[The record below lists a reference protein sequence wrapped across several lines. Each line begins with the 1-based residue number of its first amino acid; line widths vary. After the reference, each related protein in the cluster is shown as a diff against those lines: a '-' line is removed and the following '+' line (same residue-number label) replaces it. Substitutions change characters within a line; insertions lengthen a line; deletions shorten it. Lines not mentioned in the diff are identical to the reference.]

1 VPQVK
6 KQNVENAILESSR
19 DLFARR
25 GFVATTMAE
34 VAREANTTVANLYS
48 YFPSKLHILYAVYR
62 PWIIEQL
69 HALAAS
75 VRRLP
80 TPRAK
85 LRRIFIGVWGDI
97 PAADH
102 CFANALIEALA
113 VAPASTEKPN
123 DLLEQCEAFFEEL
136 LAESLPEER
145 RHVAQKRL
153 LAHVA
158 WMAFDGFAIN
168 RRIGDL
174 RDLDAIAD
182 LFAEMLLGDTIAV
195 DGPVQ
200 REGIVTTV
208 PAQRRARRVALLR
221 GAEK

>member
-6 KQNVENAILESSR
+6 KQNVQDAIVEAAR
-19 DLFARR
+19 DSFARR
-25 GFVATTMAE
+25 GYVATTMAA

-69 HALAAS
+69 NALTAS

-85 LRRIFIGVWGDI
+85 IRRIFIGIWGDI

-113 VAPASTEKPN
+113 VAPASMAKPN
-123 DLLEQCEAFFEEL
+123 DLLQQCEARLKEL
-136 LAESLPEER
+136 LAESLPETR
-145 RHVAQKRL
+145 SRL
-153 LAHVA
+153 GLDGRLAHVA

-168 RRIGDL
+168 RRIGDV
-174 RDLDAIAD
+174 RDLETIAD
-182 LFAEMLLGDTIAV
+182 LFAELLLGDAGAGET
-195 DGPVQ
+195 PQ
-200 REGIVTTV
+200 RERRPAGIATR
-208 PAQRRARRVALLR
+208 PRAASRPLT
-221 GAEK
+221 GKIKK

>member
-6 KQNVENAILESSR
+6 KQNVQDAIVEAAR
-19 DLFARR
+19 DSFARR
-25 GFVATTMAE
+25 GYVATTMAA
-34 VAREANTTVANLYS
+34 VAREANTPVANLYS

-69 HALAAS
+69 SALAAS

-85 LRRIFIGVWGDI
+85 IRRIFIGIWGDI

-113 VAPASTEKPN
+113 VAPASTGKPN
-123 DLLEQCEAFFEEL
+123 DLLQQCEAL
-136 LAESLPEER
+136 LEDLLTESLPQDR
-145 RHVAQKRL
+145 RRL
-153 LAHVA
+153 GHGGPLAHVA

-168 RRIGDL
+168 RRIGDV
-174 RDLDAIAD
+174 RDLESIAD
-182 LFAEMLLGDTIAV
+182 LVAELLLGDADANEEPRH
-195 DGPVQ
+195 DG
-200 REGIVTTV
+200 RTTS
-208 PAQRRARRVALLR
+208 PAARRRPVRAP
-221 GAEK
+221 

>member
-6 KQNVENAILESSR
+6 KQNVQNAILESSR

-25 GFVATTMAE
+25 GYVATTMAE

-62 PWIIEQL
+62 PWITEQL

-75 VRRLP
+75 VQRLP

-85 LRRIFIGVWGDI
+85 IRRIFIGIWGDI

-113 VAPASTEKPN
+113 VAPASKEKPN
-123 DLLEQCEAFFEEL
+123 DLLQQCEAFLEEL
-136 LAESLPEER
+136 LAESLPAER
-145 RHVAQKRL
+145 RHLARDGR

-182 LFAEMLLGDTIAV
+182 LISGLLLGNEGAV
-195 DGPVQ
+195 DVLSQ
-200 REGIVTTV
+200 RERIVTAL
-208 PAQRRARRVALLR
+208 PSQRRSRR
-221 GAEK
+221 G

>member
-1 VPQVK
+1 MPQVK
-6 KQNVENAILESSR
+6 KQNIQDAIVEAAR
-19 DLFARR
+19 DSFARR
-25 GFVATTMAE
+25 GYVATTMAA
-34 VAREANTTVANLYS
+34 VAREANTPVANLYS
-48 YFPSKLHILYAVYR
+48 YFPSKLHILYAVYC

-85 LRRIFIGVWGDI
+85 IRRIFIGIWGDI

-123 DLLEQCEAFFEEL
+123 DLLTQCEALLEDL
-136 LAESLPEER
+136 LAESLPPGR
-145 RHVAQKRL
+145 RRL
-153 LAHVA
+153 GHDGRLAHVA

-168 RRIGDL
+168 RRIGDV
-174 RDLDAIAD
+174 RDLESIAD
-182 LFAEMLLGDTIAV
+182 LVAELLLGAEDAPEEPPYG
-195 DGPVQ
+195 D
-200 REGIVTTV
+200 R
-208 PAQRRARRVALLR
+208 PAPIPARRRAVRVP
-221 GAEK
+221 